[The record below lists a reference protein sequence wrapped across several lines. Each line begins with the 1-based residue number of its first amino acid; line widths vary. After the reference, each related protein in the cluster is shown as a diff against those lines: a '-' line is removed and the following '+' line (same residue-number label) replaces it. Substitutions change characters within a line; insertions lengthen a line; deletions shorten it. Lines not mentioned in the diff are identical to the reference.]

1 MLFLYID
8 YFVNMTEAFIRL
20 LRDTVEEIDCI
31 LTANYHENR
40 ELCLRRLEVLAEQAM
55 RCDGV
60 NLNIVD
66 LLNQAKNIIRRDTAS
81 NDDYCSYQTPQEIT
95 GRRGRPRF
103 FIAEEQL
110 HLFQSNVV
118 TVCFNKYL

>member
-8 YFVNMTEAFIRL
+8 DLVNVTEVFIRL

-31 LTANYHENR
+31 LTANYHKNG
-40 ELCLRRLEVLAEQAM
+40 ELCQRRLEVLAEQAM

-66 LLNQAKNIIRRDTAS
+66 LLNQAKNIIRQDTAS

-95 GRRGRPRF
+95 GKRGRPRF
-103 FIAEEQL
+103 FIADKQL
-110 HLFQSNVV
+110 HFFQSNYSPSLR
-118 TVCFNKYL
+118 CC